1 MQIVVASNCHGSL
14 PALAS
19 LLTEVEKLKERG
31 RDISRIYLLG
41 IFGIFPYAREVY
53 ELLSSDSS
61 SDYLIPVKGKHD
73 RLIERP
79 ERMDSGMEEL
89 PEFEKIAL
97 LYTHEILGHEG
108 RKWLRTSVA
117 SSVAENFG
125 DNRFYFTYSP
135 IEEDVRPKM
144 PTSYYESILSGLKRY
159 DVVAVAG
166 YQPFVVKT
174 KYGKLVCPGS
184 ISIAAERDARP
195 SFALIDVET
204 TAVEFFNLEY
214 NKAEVEKSAR
224 DAGLPDE
231 VIKVLYHG
239 FM

>member
-19 LLTEVEKLKERG
+19 LLAEIEKLKERG
-31 RDISRIYLLG
+31 RDISRIYLVG

-61 SDYLIPVKGKHD
+61 DYLIPVKGKHD
-73 RLIERP
+73 RMIEKP
-79 ERMDSGMEEL
+79 ERMNEAEEL
-89 PEFEKIAL
+89 PEFEKKAL
-97 LYTHEILGHEG
+97 LFSHDALGHEG

-135 IEEDVRPKM
+135 VSNDVRAKM
-144 PTSYYESILSGLKRY
+144 PTSYYESLLSGLEKY

-174 KYGKLVCPGS
+174 RHGKLVCPGS
-184 ISIAAERDARP
+184 ISIAAERDAKP
-195 SFALIDVET
+195 SFAVIDVET
-204 TAVEFFNLEY
+204 TAVEFFNLHY
-214 NKAEVEKSAR
+214 NRAEVEKSIR

-231 VIKVLYHG
+231 IVKILYHG